1 MSGNGAWSSNRE
13 LRTTG
18 VQEVELRQ
26 EHDSREGG
34 VRVKHDCMDAGG
46 RATHGA
52 VAEEA
57 RAESRVGNNG
67 RDVQVSREGRMP
79 VVTGGNTE
87 NARPTGDLQKIE

>member
-1 MSGNGAWSSNRE
+1 MDVGGTSPWTGEG
-13 LRTTG
+13 RTM
-18 VQEVELRQ
+18 Q

-57 RAESRVGNNG
+57 RTELSRITHDC
-67 RDVQVSREGRMP
+67 RDAGGKATQETKPRNSYRDHGFKDGT
-79 VVTGGNTE
+79 VTY
-87 NARPTGDLQKIE
+87 AY